1 MQEMRTNEFSGGWRM
16 RLALARAL
24 FCDYD
29 VLLLDEPTN
38 CLDFQSKLWLQHYL
52 KNYFDKTL
60 LVVSHDRGFL
70 NSGVVQVLFCC
81 VLQISSHFFS
91 LAAHDS
97 SARAEADRVS
107 WRLRRL

>member
-1 MQEMRTNEFSGGWRM
+1 MQQMRTNEFSGGWRM

-29 VLLLDEPTN
+29 LLLLDEPTN

-52 KNYFDKTL
+52 NNHFDKTL

-70 NSGVVQVLFCC
+70 NSGVVQVLSF
-81 VLQISSHFFS
+81 VTFFLCS
-91 LAAHDS
+91 YFGS
-97 SARAEADRVS
+97 TRFTCTSRS
-107 WRLRRL
+107 